1 MNITLANP
9 AMRLCTTHIMAKKML
24 PLTLLLL
31 SIKESPSSPKL
42 NERDRTGLGFQL
54 SHLLPKAWSSI
65 PK

>member
-9 AMRLCTTHIMAKKML
+9 AMRLCTTYIVAKKML

-42 NERDRTGLGFQL
+42 NETAENPDLFGHV
-54 SHLLPKAWSSI
+54 HLLPKAWSSI